1 MSYIKDAF
9 DTVCK
14 QSQPVQEY
22 YVCLMEKEQYYGGPE
37 EGGWWGTNVYVVAYQ
52 KFLILSEAE
61 KAVEAIETLAQE
73 LQEESQKVYGKQCL
87 REMKWLDDRG
97 LDADYLPEPDGP
109 SEFYVLLSEGF
120 PEESRGPTH
129 YE

>member
-1 MSYIKDAF
+1 
-9 DTVCK
+9 
-14 QSQPVQEY
+14 
-22 YVCLMEKEQYYGGPE
+22 MEKEQYYGGPE

-61 KAVEAIETLAQE
+61 KAVEAIEKLARE
-73 LQEESQKVYGKQCL
+73 LQEESQKEYGEQCL

-97 LDADYLPEPDGP
+97 LDADYLPESDGP